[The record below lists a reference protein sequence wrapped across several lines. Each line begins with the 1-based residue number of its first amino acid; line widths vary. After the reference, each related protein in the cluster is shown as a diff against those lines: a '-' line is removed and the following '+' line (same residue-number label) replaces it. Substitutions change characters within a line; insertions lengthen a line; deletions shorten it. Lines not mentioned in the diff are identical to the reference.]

1 MDELILFLLVIVWLI
16 AEVISAELHIKENKE
31 EHKND

>member
-1 MDELILFLLVIVWLI
+1 MSEAVLFILIITWLI

-31 EHKND
+31 EEQK